1 MSASGGHGIELLP
14 DLQLPERYRLSR
26 HLATGGMAS
35 VWCAEDVLLRRSV
48 AIKVMAERFAYDE
61 LSVKRFK
68 REARAA
74 ARVSGHPHV
83 VTIYDVGEAPVTGM
97 ASEQPA
103 GEPLTRG
110 FIVMEHLAGGTVAD
124 ALRLRAVR
132 REEAL
137 RWLREAASALDH
149 AHRRGVIHRDIK
161 PANFLLDRSRVLHV
175 ADFGIA
181 SLYSEDTITGGGEL
195 FGTAAYLSPEQ
206 AQGHPATPASDR
218 YSLAV
223 AAYELLV
230 GERPFTAEHFAA
242 QARQHVAQAPPAA
255 SRRNRAL
262 PEFVDAVLARGMA
275 KAPEERYETA
285 TDLVDDLERGLSG
298 IPTTA
303 TLALASGGARAM
315 QTPVRR
321 APAASLLGPDAESP
335 RAGGRALALAALA
348 AVALAVGVL
357 AGANQGSQR
366 PARVAL
372 SPRHALAVPQRPT
385 PRATPTPEPKPR
397 PAAAA
402 PPTADLLEA
411 RGHELMLDGQ
421 YEQAIPALR
430 QAIQAADPASL
441 TYGYALYDLG
451 RSLVLSGDPRAAIP
465 ILEQRLRIPDQTPVV
480 QQMLNQAVRASGT
493 GPVSTGGR
501 GVPGSTG
508 PGAGPGERRSLPFT
522 GGASLPPGFDQRRNG
537 PGADQG
543 D

>member
-315 QTPVRR
+315 QTPARR
-321 APAASLLGPDAESP
+321 APAASLLGPDTESP

-348 AVALAVGVL
+348 AVALALGVL

-480 QQMLNQAVRASGT
+480 QQMLNQAVRASGV

-508 PGAGPGERRSLPFT
+508 PGAGPGERRSSPFS